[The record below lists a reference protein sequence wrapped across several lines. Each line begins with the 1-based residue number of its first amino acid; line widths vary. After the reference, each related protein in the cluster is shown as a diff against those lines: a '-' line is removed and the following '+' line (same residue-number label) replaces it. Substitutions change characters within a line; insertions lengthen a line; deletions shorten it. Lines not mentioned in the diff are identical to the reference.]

1 MVVALDAPPA
11 TAPSPLKV
19 LLTPVVVVDDS
30 SDDEN
35 WKREDEDKSR

>member
-19 LLTPVVVVDDS
+19 LLTPVVDDS